1 MSEPSTETSPS
12 YVRALLDES
21 PRPEPDEQE
30 IPEASRGGP
39 YVEPKL
45 NEVEREFPEDLLDPE
60 AVKVVRRLTDAG
72 HTAYLVGGCV
82 RDLLFGLRPK
92 DFDLAT
98 SAEPNQIKK
107 LFRNCRIIGRRFRL
121 AHVFFRDKTIEVAT
135 FRSGNPSQE
144 ENDGE
149 LMIRD
154 DNVFGTPDEDAA
166 RRDFTINAL
175 FYDVQRGVILDYV
188 GGVNDADKGLIRCI
202 GDPRLR
208 LREDPIRMLRAVRL
222 AARLGCE
229 IEPGIV
235 EATRC
240 YAPEIL
246 NAATPRI
253 QEDLLRMFRG
263 GAAAPAFDR
272 MLELGMLEILLPEL
286 CEHLRADLRE
296 GEGNELEAMRAAL
309 RTADRW
315 AQQERDIAPC
325 VQMALLLAPVLMA
338 SISDTNVRDAG
349 AQINDVLKPIAQRL
363 AISRRD
369 SERIRQILIAQG
381 RLAPRAK
388 RKRRFSVSA
397 FVRRAYFL
405 DALDLFE
412 LMAETTGDL
421 QEEAAKWRKRF
432 AELFP
437 DGPPQ
442 PEKKK
447 KSRARRPNRE
457 RGQKGAHTG

>member
-1 MSEPSTETSPS
+1 
-12 YVRALLDES
+12 
-21 PRPEPDEQE
+21 
-30 IPEASRGGP
+30 
-39 YVEPKL
+39 
-45 NEVEREFPEDLLDPE
+45 
-60 AVKVVRRLTDAG
+60 
-72 HTAYLVGGCV
+72 
-82 RDLLFGLRPK
+82 
-92 DFDLAT
+92 
-98 SAEPNQIKK
+98 
-107 LFRNCRIIGRRFRL
+107 
-121 AHVFFRDKTIEVAT
+121 
-135 FRSGNPSQE
+135 
-144 ENDGE
+144 
-149 LMIRD
+149 
-154 DNVFGTPDEDAA
+154 VFGSPDEDAA

-188 GGVNDADKGLIRCI
+188 GGVNDADEGLIRCI

-222 AARLGCE
+222 ASRLGCE

-246 NAATPRI
+246 NAAKPRI

-272 MLELGMLEILLPEL
+272 MLELGVLDILLPEL
-286 CEHLRADLRE
+286 CDHLRADLRE
-296 GEGNELEAMRAAL
+296 GEGHELEAIRAAL

-315 AQQERDIAPC
+315 TQQGRELAPC
-325 VQMALLLAPVLMA
+325 VEMALLLAPVLME

-363 AISRRD
+363 SISRRD
-369 SERIRQILIAQG
+369 SERLRQILIAQG

-432 AELFP
+432 AEHFP
-437 DGPPQ
+437 DGPPE

-447 KSRARRPNRE
+447 KSRARWPNRE